1 MVDLVQ
7 QARLATQRAHLAGA
21 EAAALTAQMRTFG
34 MASVQL
40 MAVPE
45 YVATLRARDAA
56 RRRYWREVSSAA
68 LLAGWRWPSAERL
81 DVEP

>member
-1 MVDLVQ
+1 MTDLIQ

-21 EAAALTAQMRTFG
+21 EAAALTAHMRTFG

-56 RRRYWREVSSAA
+56 RRRYWRELAA
-68 LLAGWRWPSAERL
+68 ASLLIGHPWPAAERL
-81 DVEP
+81 GSEP